1 MLCLKLCSNIF
12 AKSFPTIKKK
22 KKHKQT
28 LKWSFIHFGFF
39 LLGGSFTLVSTLR
52 ILCYSSVLFLFILIT
67 DVYILCNQIL
77 FVIDRVSSMIICLW
91 EQLVWIL
98 LQTLIKMWEFTTGI
112 SCSPRRTLIHV
123 SKTFKNTEMFRISS
137 IYSL

>member
-22 KKHKQT
+22 KKTQT
-28 LKWSFIHFGFF
+28 NFEVKFHTLWFLFAGRKFYISFYSTYS
-39 LLGGSFTLVSTLR
+39 LLQFCS
-52 ILCYSSVLFLFILIT
+52 FLFILIT

-77 FVIDRVSSMIICLW
+77 FVIDRFSSVIICLW